1 MLRYGCSQIK
11 RESFYQHAIWIS
23 FNLDDIRESEGLR
36 LSSTLSL
43 DNITENTTPSL
54 SPYNVPIQT
63 EQVGS
68 PTTVVDSTINDA
80 KEE

>member
-1 MLRYGCSQIK
+1 VLRYGCSQIK
-11 RESFYQHAIWIS
+11 RESFYQHTIRIS

-43 DNITENTTPSL
+43 DNITENTAPSL
-54 SPYNVPIQT
+54 SHYNVPIQT

-68 PTTVVDSTINDA
+68 PTSVVDSTINDA